1 MKPLAFT
8 KLGDGNYEV
17 IIPAI
22 TIGTYT
28 AQITASLLNYAIN
41 VQQFRFVVTTRTTVI
56 NLSTTNVDNA
66 VSVIQNGQITITV
79 SLTDQITG
87 AALNNATISFEVNG
101 EDYVFSPTNTPGE
114 YSITLNTTTLSQL
127 PVLSQYPLLCTVH
140 ITNYTQTTFS
150 IYLNIGL
157 PVDPI
162 LHIPYLYWL
171 IGVIVIGSFMAI
183 VISFRVYRKATI
195 PIELQNLDM
204 IRNQISKKKAIS
216 RRRLGKTKDEEIL
229 KQFALDWRVLGL
241 NLGDIL
247 GIKQIQEH
255 MAQHDKE
262 VASLDK
268 SDAVVDEKIIEL
280 EDKIRGFYFGY

>member
-1 MKPLAFT
+1 
-8 KLGDGNYEV
+8 
-17 IIPAI
+17 
-22 TIGTYT
+22 
-28 AQITASLLNYAIN
+28 
-41 VQQFRFVVTTRTTVI
+41 
-56 NLSTTNVDNA
+56 
-66 VSVIQNGQITITV
+66 
-79 SLTDQITG
+79 
-87 AALNNATISFEVNG
+87 
-101 EDYVFSPTNTPGE
+101 
-114 YSITLNTTTLSQL
+114 
-127 PVLSQYPLLCTVH
+127 
-140 ITNYTQTTFS
+140 
-150 IYLNIGL
+150 
-157 PVDPI
+157 
-162 LHIPYLYWL
+162 
-171 IGVIVIGSFMAI
+171 MAI

-229 KQFALDWRVLGL
+229 KRFALDWRVLGL

-280 EDKIRGFYFGY
+280 EDKIRGSTSDIKTIEETPKKTSKPKATEETEETEPETGPESDEKVSDGTQENGAI